1 MTPSTPSLGLATY
14 VALVCCFSVAPVA
27 VILLESLTAADYIT
41 FPPRGISLRWYIE
54 IAHRPEFI
62 ESLKVSAIV
71 AMATAIGATAIGTM
85 ASLALVRY
93 RFPGR
98 EIIQSLF
105 MAPLSLP
112 ALVLGIALLRFY
124 IAAGLPRDV
133 STLIIAHLVVTTPFA
148 IRLVTVALTGLDANL
163 ELAANSLGA
172 SRWRTF
178 RYVTLPLIRPG
189 IVASL
194 LFTFIISFDEVAVS
208 LFLSSP
214 TAMTLPVLVFAYVE
228 QNYDP
233 FITAISSVLVL
244 FAILMTVVLERTVG
258 IGRIFGLR

>member
-1 MTPSTPSLGLATY
+1 MTQWRAGRGLGIY
-14 VALVCCFSVAPVA
+14 IVLVCCFSVAPVV
-27 VILLESLTAADYIT
+27 VILLESVTAADYIS
-41 FPPRGISLRWYIE
+41 FPPQGFSLKWYIE
-54 IAHRPEFI
+54 IGRRPEFLD
-62 ESLKVSAIV
+62 SLQVSAIV
-71 AMATAIGATAIGTM
+71 ATVTALGATTIGTL
-85 ASLALVRY
+85 ASMALVRH

-98 EIIQSLF
+98 TLLQGLF

-124 IAAGLPRDV
+124 VAADMPRDTM
-133 STLIIAHLVVTTPFA
+133 TLVMAHLVVTTPFA
-148 IRLVTVALTGLDANL
+148 IRLVTVSLTGLDPNL
-163 ELAANSLGA
+163 ERAANSLGA
-172 SRWRTF
+172 GRWRTF
-178 RYVTLPLIRPG
+178 RYVTLPVIRPG

-214 TAMTLPVLVFAYVE
+214 SAMTLPVRVFAYIE

-233 FITAISSVLVL
+233 FITSISSILVL
-244 FAILMTVVLERTVG
+244 FAVAMTVVLEKTVG